1 MGFGEILLLRAF
13 GRPRGILG
21 RLGGRIM
28 ARMNAPCAA
37 SLLALLRI
45 GPNDRVL
52 EIGFGSG
59 VGIALAARTAAAVAG
74 VDPSREMVAQASARN
89 RAAILAGRVELHR
102 ASADDLPFGDDDF
115 DIAFAINSM
124 QLWPDKVA
132 GLNEIRRVL
141 KRGGRL
147 ALGFTVNSGQPKEG
161 ILETLAT
168 GGFTN
173 ARLIDGD
180 GYYCALGEN
189 R

>member
-28 ARMNAPCAA
+28 ARMNAPCVA
-37 SLLALLRI
+37 SVLALLHIELKHRL
-45 GPNDRVL
+45 L

-89 RAAILAGRVELHR
+89 RAAILAGRVDLRR
-102 ASADDLPFGDDDF
+102 ANADDLSFRDDDF

-124 QLWPDKVA
+124 QVWPDKVA

-141 KRGGRL
+141 KPGGRL

-161 ILETLAT
+161 VLETLVT
-168 GGFTN
+168 GGLAN
-173 ARLIDGD
+173 VRLIDGK
-180 GYYCALGEN
+180 GYFCAFGEN
-189 R
+189 L